1 MYDEGKCPLNNVKGE
16 NRQQNH
22 TVYTCASFSLQK
34 NSEGERAR
42 RALFEWLSFSNMAM
56 GSIILLLMQ
65 TLRENLC
72 QPPHGRLILRP
83 PHLLPVPLWRSGHS
97 LGPQHLCT
105 GGSTLQPRARGYGLC
120 QIWGWGGREGF
131 QAYLIPHPTVPLSIQ
146 SSTPHVPYCPG
157 GRFLRVK
164 GTPRAILTKFLLRPS
179 TVQ

>member
-1 MYDEGKCPLNNVKGE
+1 MQPKKKPSMYDEGKCPLNNVKGE

-97 LGPQHLCT
+97 LGPQHLFVQEGAHYSPEPGVMASARS
-105 GGSTLQPRARGYGLC
+105 GGGVVGKVFRHT
-120 QIWGWGGREGF
+120 
-131 QAYLIPHPTVPLSIQ
+131 
-146 SSTPHVPYCPG
+146 
-157 GRFLRVK
+157 
-164 GTPRAILTKFLLRPS
+164 
-179 TVQ
+179 